1 MNCRRCTYLGAYV
14 FVIWERK
21 RKPKQGWIHSPPWVC
36 ERNVAMKKTPLHT
49 WTKQRREFG
58 NKRCGFSARVNAMI
72 TEFFMFLYH
81 QAGYLQIKNLSNL

>member
-1 MNCRRCTYLGAYV
+1 
-14 FVIWERK
+14 
-21 RKPKQGWIHSPPWVC
+21 
-36 ERNVAMKKTPLHT
+36 MKKTPLHT